1 MDNMNKLRIII
12 GALVAM
18 TAAACDLDR
27 FPIDKI
33 NPDTFFQTEHDLDLY
48 AMSFYEI
55 LPEGEDVY
63 KSDGELSDYFATS
76 TSPTLFINGN
86 YTALDVDGWD
96 WEDLYNVNYFL
107 GRANNPEIPET
118 VRNHYIGMARFFRA
132 WFYYEKVKKFGD
144 VPWYDHTMDVDD
156 EALYKGRDPR
166 DTVMR
171 RVLADLDFACAH
183 INETKDAAAST
194 VTRWAALAF
203 KSRVCLFEGTFRKYH
218 PEFGLAS
225 SAESWLQEARNAAL
239 ELIEKGGYSLN
250 MSGDTPYRDLFTREQ
265 PITTEI
271 ILADNYSEELAR
283 YNDANWVWTSSSTW
297 ERPGLTRK
305 FVNTF
310 LNLDGTPFTSRADYN
325 EVEFTEEVQGR
336 DRRLAQII
344 RTPGYELNG
353 EPAAPD
359 FGHSKTGYHVI
370 KFTQDDNT
378 YLAQAR
384 NTNTI
389 PLLRYAE
396 VLLNYA
402 EASEELGLFTAS
414 DWTLTI
420 GELRRRAGVADL
432 GMPTV
437 ADSYMRENYFPDVTS
452 PVLLE
457 IRRERGIEMVSE
469 GLRFDDIRRWKE
481 GHLLEEDWD
490 GIYVGELNTEYDLNQ
505 DGEPDVCFV
514 NATPENPTSGV
525 FYYVLSESM
534 ALSGGDTGNLLI
546 YPNVEKRFE
555 EKKYLYPI
563 PEDERL
569 LNPALGQNPGW
580 EL

>member
-1 MDNMNKLRIII
+1 MNRLKVIIVI
-12 GALVAM
+12 FAAM
-18 TAAACDLDR
+18 MMAACDLDR

-33 NPDTFFQTEHDLDLY
+33 NPETFFETDQDLELY
-48 AMSFYEI
+48 VMSLYEI
-55 LPEGEDVY
+55 LPEGEEVY
-63 KSDGELSDYFATS
+63 KRDGELSDYFATS
-76 TSPTLFINGN
+76 TSPDLFINGN
-86 YTALDVDGWD
+86 YTALDVDGWE

-107 GRANNPEIPET
+107 EHADNPEIPEAA
-118 VRNHYIGMARFFRA
+118 RNHYIGIARFFRA

-156 EALYKGRDPR
+156 EALYKARDPR

-171 RVLADLDFACAH
+171 RVLADLDFACTH
-183 INETKDAAAST
+183 IDEAKDATAST
-194 VTRWAALAF
+194 ITRWAALAF

-218 PEFGLAS
+218 PEFGLTA
-225 SAESWLQEARNAAL
+225 SAENWLEVARTAAW
-239 ELIEKGGYSLN
+239 EVIDKGGYALN
-250 MSGDTPYRDLFTREQ
+250 EAGDTPYRDLFTREQ
-265 PITTEI
+265 PLTTEI
-271 ILADNYSEELAR
+271 ILADNYSEALAR
-283 YNDANWVWTSSSTW
+283 YNDANWVWTSPSTW

-310 LNLDGTPFTSRADYN
+310 LNLDGTPFTNRTDYN
-325 EVEFTEEVQGR
+325 EVEFKEEIQGR
-336 DRRLAQII
+336 DQRLEQII

-370 KFTQDDNT
+370 KFTQDENT

-389 PLLRYAE
+389 PLIRYAE

-402 EASEELGLFTAS
+402 EASEELGVFTAA

-420 GELRRRAGVADL
+420 GALRHRAGVTDL
-432 GMPTV
+432 GMPTT
-437 ADSYMRENYFPDVTS
+437 ADPYMREAYFPEMANA
-452 PVLLE
+452 VLLE
-457 IRRERGIEMVSE
+457 IRRERGIELVSE
-469 GLRFDDIRRWKE
+469 GLRFDDIRRWKA
-481 GHLLEEDWD
+481 GHLMEETWD
-490 GIYVGELNTEYDLNQ
+490 GIYVKELNVEYDLNL
-505 DGEPDVCFV
+505 DGAPDVCFM
-514 NATPENPTSGV
+514 NATPEHPTPGV

-534 ALSGGDTGNLLI
+534 ALSEGTSGNLLI
-546 YPNVEKRFE
+546 YPNVTKRFE

>member
-33 NPDTFFQTEHDLDLY
+33 NPDTFFQTEQDLDLY

-156 EALYKGRDPR
+156 EALYKGRDLR

-183 INETKDAAAST
+183 INETKDATAST

-250 MSGDTPYRDLFTREQ
+250 TSGDTPYRDLFTREQ

-297 ERPGLTRK
+297 ERPGLTRR

-336 DRRLAQII
+336 DRRLEQII

-353 EPAAPD
+353 EPVAPD

-420 GELRRRAGVADL
+420 GELRQRAGVADL

-437 ADSYMRENYFPDVTS
+437 ADPYMRENYFPDVTS

-514 NATPENPTSGV
+514 NATPENPISGV

>member
-1 MDNMNKLRIII
+1 MKVIIVI
-12 GALVAM
+12 FSAM
-18 TAAACDLDR
+18 MMAACDLDR

-33 NPDTFFQTEHDLDLY
+33 NPETFFETDQDLELY
-48 AMSFYEI
+48 VMSFYEI
-55 LPEGEDVY
+55 LPEGEEVY
-63 KSDGELSDYFATS
+63 KRDGELSDYFATS
-76 TSPTLFINGN
+76 TSPDLFINGN
-86 YTALDVDGWD
+86 YTALDVDGWE

-107 GRANNPEIPET
+107 EHADNPEIPEAA
-118 VRNHYIGMARFFRA
+118 RNHYIGIARFFRA

-144 VPWYDHTMDVDD
+144 VPWYDHTMDVND
-156 EALYKGRDPR
+156 EALYKPRDPR

-171 RVLADLDFACAH
+171 RVLDDLNFACTH
-183 INETKDAAAST
+183 IEETKDATAST
-194 VTRWAALAF
+194 ITRWAALAF

-218 PEFGLAS
+218 AELGLSA
-225 SAESWLQEARNAAL
+225 SAESWLEEARAAAW
-239 ELIEKGGYSLN
+239 EVIDKGGYALN
-250 MSGDTPYRDLFTREQ
+250 EAGDTPYRDLFTREQ
-265 PITTEI
+265 PLTTEI

-310 LNLDGTPFTSRADYN
+310 LNLDGTPFTNRADHDN
-325 EVEFTEEVQGR
+325 VEFTEEIQGR
-336 DRRLAQII
+336 DRRLEQII

-370 KFTQDDNT
+370 KFTQDENT

-389 PLLRYAE
+389 PLIRYAE

-402 EASEELGLFTAS
+402 EASEELGVFTSA

-420 GELRRRAGVADL
+420 GALRHRAGVTDL
-432 GMPTV
+432 GMPTAADPYMRAAYFPEV
-437 ADSYMRENYFPDVTS
+437 ADAA
-452 PVLLE
+452 LLE
-457 IRRERGIEMVSE
+457 IRRERGIELVSE
-469 GLRFDDIRRWKE
+469 GLRFDDIRRWKA
-481 GHLLEEDWD
+481 GHLMEDEWD
-490 GIYVGELNTEYDLNQ
+490 GIYVKGLNVEYDLNL

-514 NATPENPTSGV
+514 EATPEHPTPGV

-534 ALSGGDTGNLLI
+534 ALTEETSGNLLI
-546 YPNVEKRFE
+546 YPNVTKRFE

-563 PEDERL
+563 PEEERL